1 MNQKWSWRMYL
12 ELHGPA
18 CLTLPYPYYFLSISM
33 EIKRK
38 YICSWLKDSFDYTD
52 KVNMFIIH
60 FHLKK
65 IVLPWDKSIWIL
77 YLERKRIIKN
87 NIETMPAHLDYLT
100 FIAIEVFN
108 ICIICVSFSCVSGFE
123 LLLQPKNSFFRT
135 RKNADI

>member
-52 KVNMFIIH
+52 KVNMFIIY

-65 IVLPWDKSIWIL
+65 IVLPWDKPIWIL
-77 YLERKRIIKN
+77 YLERKRMIKN

-100 FIAIEVFN
+100 FTAIEVFN
-108 ICIICVSFSCVSGFE
+108 ICIICVSFSCFSEFE